1 MKPKYEPRRNYV
13 DYKPMSHLHLSDTFA
28 PGYAEHWLH
37 VEAVKRALKGRG
49 FPFYDIPSRP
59 LVARPPFSEAA

>member
-1 MKPKYEPRRNYV
+1 MKAKFEPRRNYV

-37 VEAVKRALKGRG
+37 VEAVKQVNRG
-49 FPFYDIPSRP
+49 KSFPFYEIPTR
-59 LVARPPFSEAA
+59 ARIAPPPFSRAA